1 MDKNNFEA
9 FTNLPA
15 LKKNAIQVCGQEF
28 IDSLTKKGIYAKDS
42 DFWEKVNN
50 KLNIPDDA
58 YESKQARE
66 QAEKE
71 QLLLEKKVK
80 EQSEKQR
87 LLANKKEIRSK
98 NRKDWKITVFELPES
113 ETFGKNFIAECT
125 KEPDLIKTTWFCKNQ
140 EEAYSRACNLADEFE
155 VQQESLRIFM
165 EHYAV
170 MKDLYLMIIYLS
182 SGDQH
187 NSYLNNNRENYKEN
201 FTGVSCWNG
210 FDFAIINALVAEGL
224 LELSTTKKSM
234 VMNKKG
240 MKAAREVLQKINIDG
255 VDRLLEQREYHEEYI
270 NYKSQLDIM
279 EEQEEEE

>member
-1 MDKNNFEA
+1 MNKNNFEA

-15 LKKNAIQVCGQEF
+15 LKKNAIQACGQEF
-28 IDSLTKKGIYAKDS
+28 IDSLTKKSIHAKDS
-42 DFWEKVNN
+42 EFWEEVNN

-87 LLANKKEIRSK
+87 LLANRKEIRTK

-113 ETFGKNFIAECT
+113 EIFGKNFLAECT
-125 KEPDLIKTTWFCKNQ
+125 KEPNLIKTTWFCNNQ
-140 EEAYSRACNLADEFE
+140 EEVYSRACNLADEFE

-170 MKDLYLMIIYLS
+170 MKDLYLMIMYLS

-187 NSYLNNNRENYKEN
+187 NYYLNNNRENSKEN

-210 FDFAIINALVAEGL
+210 FDFDIINALLTEGL
-224 LELSTTKKSM
+224 VELSSTKNKLI
-234 VMNKKG
+234 MNKQG
-240 MKAAREVLQKINIDG
+240 MKTAREVLNKINIDG
-255 VDRLLEQREYHEEYI
+255 VGRLLEQREYYEEYI